1 MYMRAIGYARVST
14 TKQDL
19 ARQRCK
25 ITNFCR
31 ENNYELAFILEDFGI
46 SGATLD
52 RKGYQTLNSLTE
64 NDCDVIVVSE
74 ISRLSRK
81 EQITEALN
89 DIQQILNNGISV
101 ILLDD
106 SAKVY
111 KAKENLNI
119 TELLLLIIQLWGA
132 AQERNEI
139 KRKNQDGKQAL
150 FKSNPYA
157 VVDAKIPFGFRSVP
171 NTISNR
177 PKYLLEQNPDEVK
190 VIKKIFEL
198 VLEGK
203 TLYGVMQYL
212 NDRNIMIRKGMPST
226 SILSRIIHNELYI
239 GIRRRTQSFGKE
251 KGKEDVAIQHIE
263 PIISEEDFKNA
274 GERIENNNKYVSTAK
289 VYFNPFK
296 GIIKCRCGRS
306 MMVKPKKRV
315 GDFTVLTYRCSCIE
329 SRNSRKF
336 CSANIDEISYELT
349 NSVIK
354 SLFLQRNQE
363 IKDYFKETG
372 LARVKELNEIIE
384 GIEKKIGFADLKMD
398 ELTRRTEQNLQ
409 KLSKLTNLQFI
420 AALEQDQAKTDAE
433 IKKVETEK
441 SNYKRKERELLNQI
455 NSIKKA
461 YNNID
466 AYERV
471 FNISNDELTDL
482 YHLYLETIE
491 YYPITPMKGF
501 YKVKFKSGYS
511 LYIAITKVRFCPQA
525 FLINGNGNGSC
536 TVDVRTG
543 DITYSYEEAE
553 SASDINNLNFGWRT
567 IKGTVNIRDFFDK
580 NFNKMPFALELGLD
594 LSYRTKYKE
603 QLEKTAIQKTQP
615 SQT

>member
-1 MYMRAIGYARVST
+1 MRAIGYARVST

-25 ITNFCR
+25 ITNFCG
-31 ENNYELAFILEDFGI
+31 ENGYELEFIIEDFGI

-52 RKGYQTLNSLTE
+52 RKGYQRLNSLTD

-119 TELLLLIIQLWGA
+119 SELLLLIIQLWGA

-157 VVDAKIPFGFRSVP
+157 VVDAKIPYGFRSVP

-177 PKYLLEQNPDEVK
+177 PKYLLEQNPEEVE
-190 VIKKIFEL
+190 VVKKIFEL

-212 NDRNIMIRKGMPST
+212 NDRNIMIHKGMPSI
-226 SILSRIIHNELYI
+226 SILSFIIHNELYI
-239 GIRRRTQSFGKE
+239 GIRKRTQSYGKE

-263 PIISEEDFKNA
+263 PIISEEDFRRA
-274 GERIENNNKYVSTAK
+274 GENILTNNKFVTTGK

-296 GIIKCRCGRS
+296 GIIRCRCGRA
-306 MMVKPKKRV
+306 MMVKPKKKEN
-315 GDFTVLTYRCSCIE
+315 GYKVLTYRCSCNE
-329 SRNSRKF
+329 SRNSSKF
-336 CSANIDEISYELT
+336 CSVNIDEISYELT

-354 SLFLQRNQE
+354 SLFIQRSQE
-363 IKDYFKETG
+363 IIDYYKETG
-372 LARVKELNEIIE
+372 QTRVNELNEIID
-384 GIEKKIGFADLKMD
+384 GIAKKIDIANLRKD
-398 ELTRRTEQNLQ
+398 ELNNRTKQNVQ
-409 KLSKLTNLQFI
+409 KLLVATNEVFVK
-420 AALEQDQAKTDAE
+420 ALEQDQAKTDADIRKVDAE
-433 IKKVETEK
+433 IA
-441 SNYKRKERELLNQI
+441 SLRRKEREILNQI
-455 NSIKKA
+455 DSIKKA
-461 YNNID
+461 YSNID
-466 AYERV
+466 AYERIS
-471 FNISNDELTDL
+471 NITNDELTEM
-482 YHLYLETIE
+482 YHLYLEKIE
-491 YYPITPMKGF
+491 YYPITTMKGF
-501 YKVKFKSGYS
+501 YKVLFKSGMIF
-511 LYIAITKVRFCPQA
+511 YIAITKVRRSPA
-525 FLINGNGNGSC
+525 AYI
-536 TVDVRTG
+536 VDADVNLETG
-543 DITYSYEEAE
+543 DMTFKYDMATADGTFSF
-553 SASDINNLNFGWRT
+553 SPT
-567 IKGTVNIRDFFDK
+567 QIKTVNIKDFFLSEWTEYS
-580 NFNKMPFALELGLD
+580 FAVRLNLD
-594 LSYRTKYKE
+594 LSYRERYTK
-603 QLEKTAIQKTQP
+603 QLEDK
-615 SQT
+615 

>member
-1 MYMRAIGYARVST
+1 MRAIGYARVST

-25 ITNFCR
+25 ITNFCG
-31 ENNYELAFILEDFGI
+31 ENGYELEFIIEDFGI

-52 RKGYQTLNSLTE
+52 RKGYQRLNSLTV

-157 VVDAKIPFGFRSVP
+157 VVDAKIPYGFRSVP
-171 NTISNR
+171 NTFSNR
-177 PKYLLEQNPDEVK
+177 PKYLLEQNPEEVE

-198 VLEGK
+198 VLDGK

-212 NDRNIMIRKGMPST
+212 NDRNIKIGKGMPSI

-239 GIRRRTQSFGKE
+239 GIRKRTQSFGKD

-263 PIISEEDFKNA
+263 PIISEDDFRRV
-274 GERIENNNKYVSTAK
+274 GEKILTNNKYVATGK
-289 VYFNPFK
+289 VYYNPFK
-296 GIIKCRCGRS
+296 GIIRCRCGRA
-306 MMVKPKKRV
+306 MMVKEKKPEKGV
-315 GDFTVLTYRCSCIE
+315 SKLTYRCSCNE
-329 SRNSRKF
+329 SRNSEKF
-336 CSANIDEISYELT
+336 CSVNIDEISYELT

-354 SLFLQRNQE
+354 NLFLQRNQE

-372 LARVKELNEIIE
+372 QSKVNELNEIIE
-384 GIEKKIGFADLKMD
+384 GITKKIDFANLRKE
-398 ELTRRTEQNLQ
+398 ELNNRTKQNVQ
-409 KLSKLTNLQFI
+409 KLLVTTNEVFVK
-420 AALEQDQAKTDAE
+420 ALEQDQAETDADIKKIDAE
-433 IKKVETEK
+433 ITVL
-441 SNYKRKERELLNQI
+441 KRKEREIINQI
-455 NSIKKA
+455 ESIKKA
-461 YNNID
+461 YSNID
-466 AYERV
+466 AYERIS
-471 FNISNDELTDL
+471 NISNDELTEL
-482 YHLYLETIE
+482 YHLYLEKIE
-491 YYPITPMKGF
+491 YYPITTMKGF
-501 YKVKFKSGYS
+501 YKVQFKSGHS
-511 LYIAITKVRFCPQA
+511 VFIAITKVRCSPQA
-525 FLINGNGNGSC
+525 FLINGNGNGLSS
-536 TVDVRTG
+536 VDLDTG
-543 DITYSYEEAE
+543 DIHYYYEEAE
-553 SASDINNLNFGWRT
+553 SISTGINDLNFGWKT
-567 IKGTVNIRDFFDK
+567 VSGTVNIRNFFKED
-580 NFNKMPFALELGLD
+580 FNKLPFALEIGLD
-594 LSYRTKYKE
+594 LSYRQRYKE
-603 QLEKTAIQKTQP
+603 QLDKATKQKKQP

>member
-1 MYMRAIGYARVST
+1 MRAIGYARVST

-25 ITNFCR
+25 ITNFCG
-31 ENNYELAFILEDFGI
+31 ENGYELEFIIEDFGI

-52 RKGYQTLNSLTE
+52 RKGYQRLNSLTD

-119 TELLLLIIQLWGA
+119 SELLLLIIQLWGA

-157 VVDAKIPFGFRSVP
+157 VVDAKIPYGFRSVP

-177 PKYLLEQNPDEVK
+177 PKYLLEQNPEEVE
-190 VIKKIFEL
+190 VVKKIFEL

-212 NDRNIMIRKGMPST
+212 NDRNIMIHKGMPSI
-226 SILSRIIHNELYI
+226 SILSFIIHNELYI
-239 GIRRRTQSFGKE
+239 GIRKRTQSYGKE

-263 PIISEEDFKNA
+263 PIISEEDFRRA
-274 GERIENNNKYVSTAK
+274 GENILTNNKFVATGK

-296 GIIKCRCGRS
+296 GIIRCRCGRA
-306 MMVKPKKRV
+306 MMVKPKKKEN
-315 GDFTVLTYRCSCIE
+315 GYKVLTYRCSCNE
-329 SRNSRKF
+329 SRNSSKF
-336 CSANIDEISYELT
+336 CSVNIDEISYELT

-354 SLFLQRNQE
+354 SLFIQRSQE
-363 IKDYFKETG
+363 IIDYYKETG
-372 LARVKELNEIIE
+372 QTRVNELNEIID
-384 GIEKKIGFADLKMD
+384 GIAKKIDIANLRKD
-398 ELTRRTEQNLQ
+398 ELNNRTKQNVQ
-409 KLSKLTNLQFI
+409 KLLVATNEVFVK
-420 AALEQDQAKTDAE
+420 ALEQDQAKTDADIRKVDAE
-433 IKKVETEK
+433 IA
-441 SNYKRKERELLNQI
+441 SLRRKEREILNQI
-455 NSIKKA
+455 DSIKKA
-461 YNNID
+461 YSNID
-466 AYERV
+466 AYERIS
-471 FNISNDELTDL
+471 NITNDELTEM
-482 YHLYLETIE
+482 YHLYLEKIE
-491 YYPITPMKGF
+491 YYPITTMKGF
-501 YKVKFKSGYS
+501 YKVLFKSGMIF
-511 LYIAITKVRFCPQA
+511 YIAITKVRRSPA
-525 FLINGNGNGSC
+525 AYI
-536 TVDVRTG
+536 VDADVNLETG
-543 DITYSYEEAE
+543 DMTFKYDMTTADGTFSF
-553 SASDINNLNFGWRT
+553 SPT
-567 IKGTVNIRDFFDK
+567 QVKTVNIEDFFQSEWTEYA
-580 NFNKMPFALELGLD
+580 FAVRLNLD
-594 LSYRTKYKE
+594 LSYRERYAKAT
-603 QLEKTAIQKTQP
+603 
-615 SQT
+615 

>member
-1 MYMRAIGYARVST
+1 MRAIGYARVST

-25 ITNFCR
+25 ITNFCG
-31 ENNYELAFILEDFGI
+31 ENGYELEFIIEDFGI

-52 RKGYQTLNSLTE
+52 RKGYQRLNSLTV

-119 TELLLLIIQLWGA
+119 TELLLLIIQFWGA

-171 NTISNR
+171 NTMSNR
-177 PKYLLEQNPDEVK
+177 PKYLLEPNPEEVE

-198 VLEGK
+198 VLDGK

-212 NDRNIMIRKGMPST
+212 NDRNIKIGKGMPSI

-239 GIRRRTQSFGKE
+239 GIRKRTQSFGKD
-251 KGKEDVAIQHIE
+251 KGKEDVAIQHID
-263 PIISEEDFKNA
+263 PIISEDDFRRA
-274 GERIENNNKYVSTAK
+274 GEKILTNNKYVATGK
-289 VYFNPFK
+289 VYYNPFK
-296 GIIKCRCGRS
+296 GIIRCRCGRA
-306 MMVKPKKRV
+306 MMVKEKKPEKGV
-315 GDFTVLTYRCSCIE
+315 SKLTYRCSCNE
-329 SRNSRKF
+329 SRNSEKF
-336 CSANIDEISYELT
+336 CSVNIDEISYELT

-354 SLFLQRNQE
+354 NLFLQRNQE

-372 LARVKELNEIIE
+372 QSKVNELNEIIE
-384 GIEKKIGFADLKMD
+384 GITKKIDFANLRKE
-398 ELTRRTEQNLQ
+398 ELNNRTKQNVQ
-409 KLSKLTNLQFI
+409 KLLVTTNEVFVK
-420 AALEQDQAKTDAE
+420 ALEQDQAETDADIKKIDAE
-433 IKKVETEK
+433 ITVL
-441 SNYKRKERELLNQI
+441 KRKEREIINQI
-455 NSIKKA
+455 ESIKKA
-461 YNNID
+461 YSNID
-466 AYERV
+466 AYERIS
-471 FNISNDELTDL
+471 NISNDELTEL
-482 YHLYLETIE
+482 YHLYLEKIE
-491 YYPITPMKGF
+491 YYPITTMKGF
-501 YKVKFKSGYS
+501 YKVQFKSGHS
-511 LYIAITKVRFCPQA
+511 VFIAITKVRCSPQA
-525 FLINGNGNGSC
+525 FLINGNGNGLSS
-536 TVDVRTG
+536 VDLDTG
-543 DITYSYEEAE
+543 DIHYYYEEAE
-553 SASDINNLNFGWRT
+553 SISTGINDLNFGWKT
-567 IKGTVNIRDFFDK
+567 VSGTVNIRNFFKED
-580 NFNKMPFALELGLD
+580 FNKLPFALEIGLD
-594 LSYRTKYKE
+594 LSYRQRYKE
-603 QLEKTAIQKTQP
+603 QLDKATKQKKQP

>member
-1 MYMRAIGYARVST
+1 MRAIGYARVST

-25 ITNFCR
+25 ITNFCG
-31 ENNYELAFILEDFGI
+31 ENGYELEFIIEDFGI

-52 RKGYQTLNSLTE
+52 RKGYQRLNSLTE

-171 NTISNR
+171 NTMSNR
-177 PKYLLEQNPDEVK
+177 PKYLLEQNPEEVEI
-190 VIKKIFEL
+190 VKKIFEL
-198 VLEGK
+198 VLDGK

-212 NDRNIMIRKGMPST
+212 NDRNIMIRKGMPSI

-239 GIRRRTQSFGKE
+239 GIRKRKQSFGKE
-251 KGKEDVAIQHIE
+251 KGKEDIAIQHIE
-263 PIISEEDFKNA
+263 PIVSEEDFRRA
-274 GERIENNNKYVSTAK
+274 GEKIEINNKYVSTAK

-296 GIIKCRCGRS
+296 GIIKCRCGRA
-306 MMVKPKKRV
+306 MMVKEKKPEQGV
-315 GDFTVLTYRCSCIE
+315 SKLTYRCSCNE
-329 SRNSRKF
+329 SRNSSKF
-336 CSANIDEISYELT
+336 CSVNIDEISYELT

-354 SLFLQRNQE
+354 SLFIQRSQE
-363 IKDYFKETG
+363 ITDYFKVTG
-372 LARVKELNEIIE
+372 QTRVNELNEIIE
-384 GIEKKIGFADLKMD
+384 GITKKIDFANLRKK
-398 ELTRRTEQNLQ
+398 ELDNRTKQNIQ
-409 KLSKLTNLQFI
+409 KLLVATNEVFVE
-420 AALEQDQAKTDAE
+420 ALEQDQERTNADIKKVDAE
-433 IKKVETEK
+433 IAGLR
-441 SNYKRKERELLNQI
+441 RKEREIKNQI
-455 NSIKKA
+455 DSIKKA

-466 AYERV
+466 AYERIS
-471 FNISNDELTDL
+471 NISNDELTEM
-482 YHLYLETIE
+482 YHLYLEKIE
-491 YYPITPMKGF
+491 YYPITTMKGF
-501 YKVKFKSGYS
+501 YKVLFKSGMIF
-511 LYIAITKVRFCPQA
+511 YIAITKVRRSPKA
-525 FLINGNGNGSC
+525 YVIDADINLE
-536 TVDVRTG
+536 TG
-543 DITYSYEEAE
+543 DITFKYDRMLDDS
-553 SASDINNLNFGWRT
+553 NFALPT
-567 IKGTVNIRDFFDK
+567 ILEKTVNIKDFFYSEWV
-580 NFNKMPFALELGLD
+580 NYSFAVEISLD
-594 LSYRTKYKE
+594 LSYREKYG
-603 QLEKTAIQKTQP
+603 
-615 SQT
+615 